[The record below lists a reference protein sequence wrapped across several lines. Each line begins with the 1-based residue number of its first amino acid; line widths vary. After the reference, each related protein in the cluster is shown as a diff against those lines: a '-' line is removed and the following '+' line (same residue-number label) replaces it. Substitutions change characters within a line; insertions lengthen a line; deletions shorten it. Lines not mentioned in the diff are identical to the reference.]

1 MKVFLL
7 KDIERIG
14 LAGEIVKVKE
24 GFAQNFLFPQ
34 KLAIEVTDTNAKH
47 FSNRERVVEHRK
59 EVIESKTSM
68 LAEKIKSTPI
78 TLKRKTHDD
87 GKLYGAISPQ
97 EIVDILSEKGIS
109 IAKSQVIFDKSIKST
124 GTFEVIIKLSS
135 KLLPAIQVKV
145 VSIAPN

>member
-34 KLAIEVTDTNAKH
+34 KLAIEVTDSNAKH

-59 EVIESKTSM
+59 DVIESKTSM
-68 LAEKIKSTPI
+68 LAEKIKSTLI

-87 GKLYGAISPQ
+87 GKLYGAISSQ
-97 EIVDILSEKGIS
+97 EIVEVLGEKGIS

-124 GTFEVIIKLSS
+124 GTFEVTIKLSS